1 MNLPN
6 KISLA
11 RIFLI
16 PVMVAAFYLDEMF
29 GGFSFGGLIAAVIFV
44 FAASTDFLD
53 GHIARKNNLVTDT
66 GKFLDP
72 IADKLLVICALFL
85 AVDAELI
92 YSPYG
97 AILSSLIVGRELIVS
112 GFRQIAASKNVII
125 AADRAGKIKA
135 VLQYIAMAMFLAL
148 KTFVKIITGGL
159 LEDILFVYEIAAFVV
174 FCVAVI
180 FTVYSGISYITKNKA
195 VLK

>member
-11 RIFLI
+11 RILLI
-16 PVMVAAFYLDEMF
+16 PVMVAAFYLNEIS

-53 GHIARKNNLVTDT
+53 GHIARKRNLVTDM

-85 AVDAELI
+85 AVDARLI
-92 YSPYG
+92 IAPYG
-97 AILSSLIVGRELIVS
+97 AIFASLIVARELIIS
-112 GFRQIAASKNVII
+112 GFRQIAASKSVII
-125 AADRAGKIKA
+125 AADKAGKIKA
-135 VLQYIAMAMFLAL
+135 VLQYIALAMFLAI
-148 KTFVKIITGGL
+148 KTFNKIIGAGL
-159 LEDILFVYEIAAFVV
+159 LKDLLFAYSILAHAV
-174 FCVAVI
+174 FFVAVVL
-180 FTVYSGISYITKNKA
+180 TVYSGISYIVKNKA